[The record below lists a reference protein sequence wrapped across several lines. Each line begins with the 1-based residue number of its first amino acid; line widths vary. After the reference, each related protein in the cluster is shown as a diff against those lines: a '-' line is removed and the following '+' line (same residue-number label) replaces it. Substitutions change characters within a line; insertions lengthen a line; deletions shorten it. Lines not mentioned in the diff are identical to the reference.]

1 MDEIDR
7 KLLAGMEKGIA
18 LTTEPFNEIAL
29 QLGIT
34 TKEVITRLTKLKDQS
49 VIRRF
54 GASIKPNNIGFS
66 ANALV
71 AWKVPENRVQEIGDY
86 LSKYQEIS
94 HCYERKT
101 VDGRW
106 EYNLYTVMHAR
117 EREVIQRMVEEVSGG
132 IAINEYKILYSTR
145 DLKRTNIST
154 DSSTMVSAEAST
166 VLHDDFGEPNDP

>member
-1 MDEIDR
+1 M
-7 KLLAGMEKGIA
+7 
-18 LTTEPFNEIAL
+18 
-29 QLGIT
+29 
-34 TKEVITRLTKLKDQS
+34 
-49 VIRRF
+49 IRRF

-101 VDGRW
+101 VLGRW
-106 EYNLYTVMHAR
+106 DYNLYTVIHGR
-117 EREVIQRMVEEVSGG
+117 EREVVQRMVKEISEG

-145 DLKRTNIST
+145 DLKRN
-154 DSSTMVSAEAST
+154 VSFGNSPMIPAEASSMPSES
-166 VLHDDFGEPNDP
+166 FREMNDP

>member
-1 MDEIDR
+1 
-7 KLLAGMEKGIA
+7 MERGIT
-18 LTTEPFNEIAL
+18 LTAEPFNEIAV

-34 TKEVITRLTKLKDQS
+34 PKEVVIRLCNLKEKG

-54 GASIKPNNIGFS
+54 GASIKPNNVGFS

-71 AWKVPENRVQEIGDY
+71 AWKVPENRVQEIGAY

-101 VDGRW
+101 VKGKWD
-106 EYNLYTVMHAR
+106 YNIYTVIHGR
-117 EREVIQRMVEEVSGG
+117 EREVVKRVVKKISDE

-145 DLKRTNIST
+145 DLKRNISLG
-154 DSSTMVSAEAST
+154 SSAVIPAKAPSMLSENF
-166 VLHDDFGEPNDP
+166 HEMNDP